1 MTKKM
6 FAPRLFGTLLALAPC
21 ILLPESNA
29 WAEALCCT
37 IVSIDKTTGV
47 VTLRD
52 FKTGKIEKVT
62 VKDPKKLATLAV
74 GQPASAD
81 LGVQPVPA
89 PVVKPAPAQ
98 AATPTVKPTTGAQIA
113 SPPSKQTTNAATAA
127 GSGGG
132 ITVVSASYGLNVD
145 SRTAAGNVTG
155 DIAQTCNGQLNC
167 EYRVD
172 FHRIGDP
179 FPGRQKTYTVTYSC
193 ADGQQRQASAPA
205 EAGLGSIV
213 SLSCPAAGGRG
224 VINVT
229 SASYGM
235 NVNPATA
242 TNNATGD
249 IAQQCNGQTNCSYR
263 VDYHRIGDPFPG
275 RQKTYSVTYNCG
287 DGQQREASAPAEA
300 GFGSVVALHC
310 P

>member
-1 MTKKM
+1 MSKQM
-6 FAPRLFGTLLALAPC
+6 IASQLLGALLALGPSILLTESHALAEAPC
-21 ILLPESNA
+21 CS
-29 WAEALCCT
+29 

-52 FKTGKIEKVT
+52 NKTGKLEKVT

-74 GQPASAD
+74 GQPASTNLAE
-81 LGVQPVPA
+81 PVAAA
-89 PVVKPAPAQ
+89 PVVKPPAAG
-98 AATPTVKPTTGAQIA
+98 AATPTVKPAGAQTAAPAGNRAA
-113 SPPSKQTTNAATAA
+113 SPATAG

-145 SRTAAGNVTG
+145 SSTAAGNATG
-155 DIAQTCNGQLNC
+155 DIAQACNGQSNC
-167 EYRVD
+167 DYRVD

-179 FPGRQKTYTVTYSC
+179 FPGRQKTYAVTYRC

-213 SLSCPAAGGRG
+213 SLSCPVAEGRG
-224 VINVT
+224 AINVT

-235 NVNPATA
+235 NVNPGAA
-242 TNNATGD
+242 TNNATAD
-249 IAQQCNGQTNCSYR
+249 IAQQCNGQANCSYR
-263 VDYHRIGDPFPG
+263 VDFHRIGDPFPG
-275 RQKTYSVTYNCG
+275 QQKNYTVSYNCG
-287 DGQQREASAPAEA
+287 DGQQRQASAPAEA
-300 GFGSVVALHC
+300 GLGSVVSLHC